1 LELFLKNKILI
12 VSFNYEPWP
21 LAAAIEIITNE
32 IKSGSEVTW
41 IDLNNS
47 FDKILLF
54 PFSDIVKNF
63 KIKNRIKK
71 KFLNDK
77 IRYLNQTSL
86 TTDNHPKVQ
95 SKSQPYI
102 LNRAKEIAF
111 AELISILRDSSP
123 CITHNK
129 KILSNYEQVYIDTFN
144 TLRTEVSTNL
154 YSKVYIYN
162 GRNVQ
167 ERATWDACIEA
178 GITINFFESFNENWT
193 DRYFIFEQPTHS
205 PQYRSEV
212 MLEYSAIEKEKN
224 LSNYHDVGKKW
235 FTDRQIGMSQKFTKL
250 QNNFQVKNFQK
261 PYIVFFHSSQDELDM
276 IGLVSDYWKS
286 QINSLHLLIEILEKN
301 SKFKLLLRI
310 HPHLLYKSKKEI
322 LYWDQIGK
330 ELKQKFSWFDYLP
343 ANSDVNSYE
352 LIRNAEAVIS
362 CASTIGVEAAY
373 LQKKSILLG
382 KAFHEYMGVTQNPKN
397 VQELRAILFS
407 ESDDDEIMRAFNA
420 SLAYGYF
427 SEKGGKFFKNVSYF
441 LKFRRRVYKY
451 NDFLISSGIILRL
464 IRRIEEFIFKNK
476 SSFRQR
482 RCANDC
488 GLDTRPRWE

>member
-1 LELFLKNKILI
+1 MKNKILI
-12 VSFNYEPWP
+12 VTFNYEPWP

-32 IKSGSEVTW
+32 IKGGSELTW

-54 PFSDIVKNF
+54 SFSDKLKNF
-63 KIKNRIKK
+63 TIKNRIKK
-71 KFLNDK
+71 KFLNNK
-77 IRYLNQTSL
+77 IKYLNQMSL
-86 TTDNHPKVQ
+86 TGDNHARTK
-95 SKSQPYI
+95 SKSQSHI

-123 CITHNK
+123 CIKHNK

-144 TLRTEVSTNL
+144 VLRAEFSKNL

-162 GRNVQ
+162 GRNLQ
-167 ERATWDACIEA
+167 ERAAWDACIEA
-178 GITINFFESFNENWT
+178 GITINFYESFNENWAG
-193 DRYFIFEQPTHS
+193 RYFIFEQPTHS
-205 PQYRSEV
+205 PQYRSEI
-212 MLEYSAIEKEKN
+212 MLDYSAKEKEKN
-224 LSNYHDVGKKW
+224 FSNYHNVGNKW
-235 FTDRQIGMSQKFTKL
+235 FTDRQIGVSQKYTKL
-250 QNNFQVKNFQK
+250 QNNFQVINFEK

-276 IGLVSDYWKS
+276 LGLVSDYWKN
-286 QINSLHLLIEILEKN
+286 QIKALYILIEILEKN
-301 SKFKLLLRI
+301 PKFNLVLRI
-310 HPHLLYKSKKEI
+310 HPHLLHKSKNEI

-330 ELKQKFSWFDYLP
+330 KLERKYSWFRYLP
-343 ANSDVNSYE
+343 ANSNVNSYE

-373 LQKKSILLG
+373 LQKKSILIG
-382 KAFHEYMGVTQNPKN
+382 TAFHEFMGVTQNPKN
-397 VQELRAILFS
+397 VQELSTILFS

-427 SEKGGKFFKNVSYF
+427 SEKGGNFFKNVSYS

-476 SSFRQR
+476 SNFRQR